1 MIDIRSEVEEAEN
14 RIRKYIRE
22 TPLELSS
29 TLGDLSSPS
38 VFLKLENLQ
47 HTGSFKVRGALNKL
61 LSLSDDEKRKGV
73 ATASTGNHAL
83 AVAFG
88 LRKLGIPGTIFLP
101 ENVSKTKR
109 QKLERFEIDVEF
121 RPGDPKA
128 VETYARQF
136 SLDEGLVYISP
147 YNDSKVIGGQGT
159 IGVELTRQEPSID
172 SVFVAVGG
180 GGLISGIGGY
190 LKNLNP
196 ETRIIGCLPEN
207 SPVMYESVKAERIL
221 DWSVKETLSD
231 GTAGG
236 IESESITFEPCQR
249 LVDDW
254 VTVTEAEI
262 VTGLKLLFEDHR
274 LVVEGSAA
282 VAVAAFLK
290 KAEELQ
296 GKGVAIVLCGGNVNI
311 KKFKELVF

>member
-249 LVDDW
+249 LVDYL

>member
-1 MIDIRSEVEEAEN
+1 MIDICLEVEEAEN

-29 TLGDLSSPS
+29 TLGDLSGSS

-47 HTGSFKVRGALNKL
+47 HTGSFKVRGALNRL

-73 ATASTGNHAL
+73 VTASTGNHAL

-101 ENVSKTKR
+101 DTVSKTKR
-109 QKLERFEIDVEF
+109 QKLERFEVDVEL

-136 SLDEGLVYISP
+136 SLDEEFVYISP

-159 IGVELTRQEPSID
+159 IGVELTRQKPSID
-172 SVFVAVGG
+172 TVFVAVGG

-190 LKNLNP
+190 LKNFNP
-196 ETRIIGCLPEN
+196 ETQIIGCLPEN
-207 SPVMYESVKAERIL
+207 SPVMYESVKAKRIL

-290 KAEELQ
+290 KAEKLQ

-311 KKFKELVF
+311 EKFKELVF

>member
-1 MIDIRSEVEEAEN
+1 MIDIHSEVEEAEY
-14 RIRKYIRE
+14 RIRKYIRK

-29 TLGDLSSPS
+29 TLGDLSSSS

-47 HTGSFKVRGALNKL
+47 YTGSFKLRGAINKL

-73 ATASTGNHAL
+73 VTASTGNHAL

-101 ENVSKTKR
+101 DNVSKTKR
-109 QKLERFEIDVEF
+109 QKLERFEVDVEL

-136 SLDEGLVYISP
+136 SLDEELVYISP

-159 IGVELTRQEPSID
+159 IGIELTRQEPSID

-190 LKNLNP
+190 LKNFNP
-196 ETRIIGCLPEN
+196 ETQIIGCLPEN
-207 SPVMYESVKAERIL
+207 SPVMYESVKAKKIL
-221 DWSVKETLSD
+221 DWSANETLSD

-236 IESESITFEPCQR
+236 IESESITFELCQR

-290 KAEELQ
+290 KAEEIR
-296 GKGVAIVLCGGNVNI
+296 GKRVAIVLCGGNINI

>member
-1 MIDIRSEVEEAEN
+1 MIDIRSEVEEAEK
-14 RIRKYIRE
+14 RIRQYIRE
-22 TPLELSS
+22 TPLEPSI
-29 TLGDLSSPS
+29 TLGDLCVPS

-61 LSLSDDEKRKGV
+61 LSLSDDEKRRGV

-83 AVAFG
+83 GVAFG
-88 LRKLGIPGTIFLP
+88 LRMLGIPGTIFLP
-101 ENVSKTKR
+101 KNASATKR
-109 QKLERFEIDVEF
+109 QRLERFEMDIELC
-121 RPGDPKA
+121 PGDPEA

-136 SLDEGLVYISP
+136 SLDQGLVYISP

-159 IGVELTRQEPSID
+159 IGIELTRQEPSID

-190 LKNLNP
+190 LKSFTP
-196 ETRIIGCLPEN
+196 EMRIIGCLPEN
-207 SPVMYESVKAERIL
+207 SPVMYESVKAKRIL
-221 DWSVKETLSD
+221 DWKVKETLSD

-249 LVDDW
+249 LVDTW

-262 VTGLKLLFEDHR
+262 VASMKLLLEDHR

-290 KAEELQ
+290 KAKELQ
-296 GKGVAIVLCGGNVNI
+296 GKGVVIILCGGNIDI
-311 KKFKELVF
+311 KKFKKLVF

>member
-1 MIDIRSEVEEAEN
+1 MIDIRSEVEEAEK
-14 RIRKYIRE
+14 RIRQYIRE
-22 TPLELSS
+22 TPLELSY
-29 TLGDLSSPS
+29 TIGDLYSSS
-38 VFLKLENLQ
+38 VFLKLENFQ

-61 LSLSDDEKRKGV
+61 LSLPDDEKINGV
-73 ATASTGNHAL
+73 VTASTGNHAL

-88 LRKLGIPGTIFLP
+88 LKKLGIPGTIFLP
-101 ENVSKTKR
+101 DNVSKTKR
-109 QKLERFEIDVEF
+109 QKLERFDVDVEL
-121 RPGDPKA
+121 RPGDPEA

-136 SLDEGLVYISP
+136 SLDEELVYISP

-190 LKNLNP
+190 LKSFNP
-196 ETRIIGCLPEN
+196 EAQIIGCLPEN
-207 SPVMYESVKAERIL
+207 SPVMYESVKAKRIL

-262 VTGLKLLFEDHR
+262 ITGLKLLFEDHR

-290 KAEELQ
+290 KAKELQ
-296 GKGVAIVLCGGNVNI
+296 GKRVAIVLCGGNVNI
-311 KKFKELVF
+311 EKFKELVF